1 MRVICITSFQ
11 VKGKLIV
18 MGQDH
23 WLYFG
28 EILSHHI
35 RFNKLNEEWR
45 SQDFHVLISTIDR
58 TNWKFA
64 YLNPIH
70 YCSTLIGK
78 MPCFISANCLSIV
91 LTQQFCRF
99 VSFVLFTY
107 ISFINNWGNDTEKQ
121 TRNIIY
127 SIPEIFQ
134 KSIQSQLESKLKKE
148 LSMADLP
155 GWNAD
160 SKSTD
165 LPQNSALSARSTLYF
180 LGIMIL
186 P

>member
-1 MRVICITSFQ
+1 MRIICITSFQ
-11 VKGKLIV
+11 VIGKMIV

-23 WLYFG
+23 WLYF
-28 EILSHHI
+28 EQISSHHI
-35 RFNKLNEEWR
+35 CSNKLIEEWR
-45 SQDFHVLISTIDR
+45 SQDFHVLIWTLDR
-58 TNWKFA
+58 TKWKFVH
-64 YLNPIH
+64 LNPIH

-78 MPCFISANCLSIV
+78 MPCFISANCLSKV
-91 LTQQFCRF
+91 LTQHLDRF
-99 VSFVLFTY
+99 VAFVLFTY
-107 ISFINNWGNDTEKQ
+107 IWFIKKLRQGYRETDQKHLFNS
-121 TRNIIY
+121 RNF
-127 SIPEIFQ
+127 S
-134 KSIQSQLESKLKKE
+134 KSIQSHLESKLKKE

-160 SKSTD
+160 SSTD